1 MNRLEDSP
9 VRTSTDVAPHPVI
22 QYIGHSCF
30 LIVAPDGTRIIT
42 DPYSFAAAYLPFPAD
57 VEANLITVSHGLD
70 DFFHLRALRGCP
82 TIISEA
88 IADRIGLVEVT
99 SYDSLRGG
107 QNGIYRGINKIFVF
121 KIGSTKIVHLG
132 ELGKIERPEV
142 YEAIKDAD
150 VMLVPAGQV
159 GAMSFDQLNELVAQT
174 KARTVIPSYFG
185 ISDTEQWPS
194 LRMVEE
200 YIEALPPGT
209 VVVKADELVVMPNMP
224 KQVIILTL
232 RAFETTWRN
241 LSVTETYLD
250 LTQNSITVQAVLCNK
265 KTHHWVMP
273 SGDKDTLYQALWAG
287 SLRSE
292 VDAWID
298 LWKHRPIS
306 SCNEN

>member
-1 MNRLEDSP
+1 MNHLKDSP

-30 LIVAPDGTRIIT
+30 LIVAPDGTRIVT

-70 DFFHLRALRGCP
+70 DFFHLRALRGHP

-88 IADRIGLVEVT
+88 IADKIGPVEVT

-121 KIGSTKIVHLG
+121 KIGPAKIVHLG
-132 ELGKIERPEV
+132 ELGKIELPEV

-174 KARTVIPSYFG
+174 NARTVIPHHFS
-185 ISDTEQWPS
+185 ISDIEQWLGMS
-194 LRMVEE
+194 TVEE
-200 YIEALPPGT
+200 YIEALPSGT
-209 VVVKADELVVMPNMP
+209 VVVKADELAVMPNMP
-224 KQVIILTL
+224 KQVVILTL
-232 RAFETTWRN
+232 RAFEATQRN
-241 LSVTETYLD
+241 LSITETFLD
-250 LTQNSITVQAVLCNK
+250 LTQNSVTAQAVLCNRK
-265 KTHHWVMP
+265 AHHSVKP
-273 SGDKDTLYQALWAG
+273 GGDADTLYQALWAG

-306 SCNEN
+306 SCNQN